1 LAAEPVLKVV
11 VTHRA
16 AARAKY
22 GPYGWRRI
30 RRAVTELR
38 DADVA
43 RGITTRFFALDSAA
57 DCNRVAATRVDNP
70 ADTAAVKASIDRI
83 YATWNPAYLLLLGG
97 PELVAQP
104 QLGNSLWTGDPY
116 DDADPS
122 IPSDLPYACD
132 VPFSEAVSAFRG
144 PTRAVGRMPDLV
156 GLDDEHVLLS
166 QLANATRQAPA
177 TAGAPTGVFA
187 LSTRTWRVSTQL
199 SVGKLPGATGKVRT
213 CPAEGPAWTG
223 PDLAPLVHLVNC
235 HGGEFEPRWFGENR
249 AGQLNLPVSMDSALL
264 PGLVAPGTVVAAECC
279 YGSSHWPPAAV
290 DGRISVAMS
299 YLLEGAGGVFGA
311 STIAYGP
318 AAANDYADVLC
329 RLFLEEVLGGASL
342 GRAALTARQRYIQGQ
357 SFLDPT
363 DLKTLA
369 QFDLLGDPSVHSIA
383 PPAQPADSVLSAPKA
398 ARSVAKSVRTST
410 PRVPPGVLARRALL
424 SAVGDAL
431 GRTAIACHDTA
442 RRRAGV
448 SVDRLADLLG
458 GPLPA
463 GTRIRS
469 FDSSRPGAAPR
480 AAMRRRART
489 PSAHVAFVPPGRR
502 TAKSLVVLRTEP
514 GADTEIRV
522 VVPR

>member
-1 LAAEPVLKVV
+1 MAAEPVLKVV

-38 DADVA
+38 DADA
-43 RGITTRFFALDSAA
+43 AHGITTRFFALDSAT
-57 DCNRVAATRVDNP
+57 DSKRVGTTRVDNP
-70 ADTAAVKASIDRI
+70 GDAGAVKASIDRI
-83 YATWNPAYLLLLGG
+83 YASWNPAYLLLLGG

-104 QLGNSLWTGDPY
+104 RLGNPLWTGDPY

-132 VPFSEAVSAFRG
+132 AAFSDAASAFRG

-156 GLDDEHVLLS
+156 GMDDEQVLLA
-166 QLANATRQAPA
+166 QLANAAALTPA
-177 TAGAPTGVFA
+177 AGAPTGVFA

-199 SVGKLPGATGKVRT
+199 SVGKLPGTTGAVRT
-213 CPAEGPAWTG
+213 CPAEGPTWTG
-223 PDLAPLVHLVNC
+223 PDLAPLLHLVNC

-249 AGQLNLPVSMDSALL
+249 AGQQNLPVSMDSALL
-264 PGLVAPGTVVAAECC
+264 PGLVAAGTVVAAECC

-342 GRAALTARQRYIQGQ
+342 GRAALTARQRYVQGQ

-363 DLKTLA
+363 DVKTLA

-383 PPAQPADSVLSAPKA
+383 PAVQPAGAALATPKA
-398 ARSVAKSVRTST
+398 ARSVAKTAAS
-410 PRVPPGVLARRALL
+410 PRVPSGVLARRALL

-431 GRTAIACHDTA
+431 GRTAIAGHDTA

-448 SVDRLADLLG
+448 SADRLAELLG

-463 GTRIRS
+463 GIRVRS
-469 FDSSRPGAAPR
+469 FDSSRPGPAAKAATRGR
-480 AAMRRRART
+480 AGT
-489 PSAHVAFVPPGRR
+489 PTAHVAFVPPGRR